1 MAVSQKLID
10 RMNDLVML
18 DHDAVEAYQQA
29 IDRIDNAEA
38 KTNLTKFQA
47 DHKRHIQD
55 LSRLIGA
62 YGGKAK
68 ERGDAKGFFIKGMTA
83 LRSMAGDEQAL
94 KAMRSNEKLTNE
106 KYQEA
111 LDARDLPEDVRLVFQ
126 RNRDDEARHLSW
138 IERAIDERIWEKD
151 TGASV

>member
-10 RMNDLVML
+10 RMNELVML
-18 DHDAVEAYQQA
+18 DYDAVEAYQQA
-29 IDRIDNAEA
+29 IDRIENEEA
-38 KTNLTKFQA
+38 KVSLTQFQG

-55 LSRLIGA
+55 LGRLITA
-62 YGGKAK
+62 YGGTPK
-68 ERGDAKGFFIKGMTA
+68 ERGDMKGFFIKGMTA

-94 KAMRSNEKLTNE
+94 KAMKSNEKLTNE

-111 LDARDLPEDVRLVFQ
+111 LDARDLPEDVRQVIQ

-138 IERAIDERIWEKD
+138 IERAIDRRIWEKG
-151 TGASV
+151 TGASI